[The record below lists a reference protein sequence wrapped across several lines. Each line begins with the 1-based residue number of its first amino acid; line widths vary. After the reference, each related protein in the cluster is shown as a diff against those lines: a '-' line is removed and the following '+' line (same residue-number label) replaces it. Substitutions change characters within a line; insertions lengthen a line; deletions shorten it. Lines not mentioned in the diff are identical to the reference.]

1 MVTIDVLLNETA
13 LGRITVSEQG
23 AAFLDVAVAGDMG
36 LPWTLP
42 RIVGAGRARVEEVVE
57 TVPILVRE
65 QLHGRARRGFE
76 VDAKCA
82 RNPAE
87 GLSILRQ
94 RRRRGTLPEIV
105 VMALGTNIA
114 TSGRDIAHMLR
125 AVGRRRTLM
134 LVTPFR
140 EWHPFNT
147 RPMRR
152 AAGRYPKRVKLID
165 WSRRAHRKGRNNTL
179 ESTPGDVGSPYAIG
193 SANLCPSAIAQLR
206 KSTIFLPLTASLSVG
221 RTRR

>member
-1 MVTIDVLLNETA
+1 MRLTFVAICLTLLLAEGAHAQGCGYDHRTPKHGRVGAAPFA
-13 LGRITVSEQG
+13 LGDSVMLG
-23 AAFLDVAVAGDMG
+23 AA
-36 LPWTLP
+36 
-42 RIVGAGRARVEEVVE
+42 
-57 TVPILVRE
+57 RE
-65 QLHGRARRGFE
+65 LARRGFE

-114 TSGRDIAHMLR
+114 TSSHDIARMLR

-140 EWHPFNT
+140 QWHPFNT
-147 RPMRR
+147 GPMRR
-152 AAGRYPKRVKLID
+152 AARRQPKRVKLID
-165 WSRRAHRKGRNNTL
+165 WSKRARRNHQWLWRDGTHLRPAGIDAYTRLLKRAAWSRQRGR
-179 ESTPGDVGSPYAIG
+179 I
-193 SANLCPSAIAQLR
+193 I
-206 KSTIFLPLTASLSVG
+206 
-221 RTRR
+221 RR

>member
-1 MVTIDVLLNETA
+1 MRVTLVTICLVLLFAEGAHAQGCGYDHRVPKHGRVGAAPFA
-13 LGRITVSEQG
+13 LGDSVMLG
-23 AAFLDVAVAGDMG
+23 AA
-36 LPWTLP
+36 
-42 RIVGAGRARVEEVVE
+42 VE
-57 TVPILVRE
+57 L
-65 QLHGRARRGFE
+65 ARRGFE

-114 TSGRDIAHMLR
+114 TSSRDIGRMLR

-140 EWHPFNT
+140 QWHPFNT
-147 RPMRR
+147 KPMRR
-152 AAGRYPKRVKLID
+152 AARKKPKRVKLID
-165 WSRRAHRKGRNNTL
+165 WSKRAARHHGWFVHDGTHLQPSGIDAYSHMLKHAAWSRQRGRIL
-179 ESTPGDVGSPYAIG
+179 K
-193 SANLCPSAIAQLR
+193 R
-206 KSTIFLPLTASLSVG
+206 
-221 RTRR
+221 